1 LAWSLQMEKIK
12 LIKVELHDL
21 EQLQEIGR
29 RTFWETFVAVNTEEN
44 MTKYLSEGF
53 SNEKLGAEIRNKNSS
68 FYFAKIGDTIIGY
81 LKLNFNDAQNEM
93 VGQNSLEIERIY
105 VLKEFHGKKVGQLLY
120 NQAIQ
125 IAKEKGVSFVWLG
138 VWEEN
143 KRAIHFYEKNGFTAF
158 DKHIFL
164 LGEDAQTDILM
175 KLLL

>member
-12 LIKVELHDL
+12 IIKVELQDL
-21 EQLQEIGR
+21 EQLQEIAR
-29 RTFWETFVAVNTEEN
+29 KTFFETFSELNSEEN
-44 MTKYLSEGF
+44 MTKYLAEGF
-53 SNEKLGAEIRNKNSS
+53 SNEKLSTELRNKNSS
-68 FYFAKIGDTIIGY
+68 FYFAKIGDEIIGY
-81 LKLNFNDAQNEM
+81 LKLNIGSAQNEM
-93 VGQNSLEIERIY
+93 SDQNSLEIERIY

>member
-1 LAWSLQMEKIK
+1 MAWSLQMGKIK
-12 LIKVELHDL
+12 ILKVELQDL
-21 EQLQEIGR
+21 EQLQEIAR
-29 RTFWETFVAVNTEEN
+29 KTFFETFSELNSEEN
-44 MTKYLSEGF
+44 MTKYLAEGF
-53 SNEKLGAEIRNKNSS
+53 SNEKLSTELRKKNSS
-68 FYFAKIGDTIIGY
+68 FYFVKIEDEIIGY
-81 LKLNFNDAQNEM
+81 LKLNIGSAQNEM
-93 VGQNSLEIERIY
+93 SDQNSLEIERIY